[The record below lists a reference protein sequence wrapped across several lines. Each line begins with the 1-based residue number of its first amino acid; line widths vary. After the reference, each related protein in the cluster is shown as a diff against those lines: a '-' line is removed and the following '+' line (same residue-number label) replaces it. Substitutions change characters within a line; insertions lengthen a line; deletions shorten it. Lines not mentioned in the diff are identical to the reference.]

1 MADAGTRTAT
11 PSEQDARR
19 VRTVK
24 VLGRIASVLSVL
36 MYVSYIPQIANNLAG
51 NYGSPVQPL
60 VAMVN
65 CVVWTAY
72 GLLERPRDMP
82 IVVANV
88 PGVMLGCITFLT
100 ALH

>member
-1 MADAGTRTAT
+1 MADTDTRTAA
-11 PSEQDARR
+11 PVDDARR
-19 VRTVK
+19 VRAVK
-24 VLGRIASVLSVL
+24 ALGRVASCLSVL

-51 NYGSPVQPL
+51 NYGSPVQPF

-65 CVVWTAY
+65 CVFWTAY

-82 IVVANV
+82 IVVANI
-88 PGVMLGCITFLT
+88 PGIVLGCVTFLT